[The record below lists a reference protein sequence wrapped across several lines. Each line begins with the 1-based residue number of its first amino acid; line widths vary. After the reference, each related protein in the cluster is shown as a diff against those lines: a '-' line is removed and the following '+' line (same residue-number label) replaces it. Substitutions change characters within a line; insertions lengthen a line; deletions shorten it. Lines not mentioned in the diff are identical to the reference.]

1 MVNEQKVKRHY
12 KHKAIDA
19 VFTYIELPN
28 VLNKF
33 RSEQIIND
41 RNELYVIKLW
51 GNHNILTKFNP
62 NKFNTMTY
70 KFYKHKQ
77 LLSTF
82 LKMIIYILV

>member
-41 RNELYVIKLW
+41 RNELYVIKL
-51 GNHNILTKFNP
+51 
-62 NKFNTMTY
+62 
-70 KFYKHKQ
+70 
-77 LLSTF
+77 
-82 LKMIIYILV
+82 